1 MRDADIPIT
10 VTGKT
15 DSVWGR
21 LIYYLLITTEQ
32 SDLKANKSTP
42 LPSTVIYL
50 LSQNGSGEWGMGVMV
65 SP

>member
-15 DSVWGR
+15 SKSWVR

-32 SDLKANKSTP
+32 SDLKANNSAP
-42 LPSTVIYL
+42 LPSTLFYL